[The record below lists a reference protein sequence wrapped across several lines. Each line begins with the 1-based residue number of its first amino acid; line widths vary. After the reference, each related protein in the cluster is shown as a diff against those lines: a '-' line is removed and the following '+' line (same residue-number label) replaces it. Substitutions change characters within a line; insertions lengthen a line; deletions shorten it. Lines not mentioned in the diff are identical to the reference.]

1 MTTRRLSPVH
11 GRLEALGARF
21 AELDGMLV
29 AGQIGNGDA
38 ARARVLGLADLS
50 HLQKTGF
57 KGGDA
62 AAGVRGQGLV
72 LPEPNSWAEVD
83 GGGMLA
89 RLARSEFFIE
99 DEIGGLLVARVRTML
114 RQMPAGIYPV
124 MRQDAGFAL
133 TGERA
138 NELLVETC
146 NVNFGELAAESRN
159 VVMTSMVGVS
169 VLVVR
174 RDNGQ
179 RPCYR
184 LWCDPT
190 MAPYLWDTLAGI
202 ALELG
207 GGPVGSDVL
216 AASPQA

>member
-1 MTTRRLSPVH
+1 MTIHRMSPVH

-21 AELDGMLV
+21 SERNAMQVAARIGDSDGE
-29 AGQIGNGDA
+29 
-38 ARARVLGLADLS
+38 RARVLGLADLS
-50 HLQKTGF
+50 HLHKTGF
-57 KGGDA
+57 KGGNA
-62 AAGVRGQGLV
+62 AVWARDQGLAV
-72 LPEPNSWAEVD
+72 AEPNCWAEVD

-99 DEIGGLLVARVRTML
+99 DGDDGAVTARVRAL
-114 RQMPAGIYPV
+114 IAQMPAGVYPV

-133 TGERA
+133 TGERV
-138 NELLVETC
+138 NKLLVETC
-146 NVNFGELAAESRN
+146 NVNFGELESAN
-159 VVMTSMVGVS
+159 HTVVMTSMVGVS

-174 RDNGQ
+174 RDSGR